1 MSTPETVPAP
11 ADSSHEQAEIPPTS
25 PHMEQTVSQLAQA
38 YGVDLTQA
46 GGSFQVGRPGFTQCW
61 LIANIDGTRIGI
73 TRCQVDK
80 DECLAPDL
88 DIVFEITSAGWEP
101 IEIIHA
107 PTVWSDYINTAQA
120 KEGTLIDPQ
129 DDFSF
134 GAFAGFVARQIEE
147 DGRLAQMP
155 SGENRPV
162 QALRGQAEMIFLYD
176 QEGENR

>member
-1 MSTPETVPAP
+1 MPTPETVTAP
-11 ADSSHEQAEIPPTS
+11 ADSSHEKVGTPTTS
-25 PHMEQTVSQLAQA
+25 PHMEQTISQLAQA

-155 SGENRPV
+155 SGEKR
-162 QALRGQAEMIFLYD
+162 QAQPPPGQAQILFLYA
-176 QEGENR
+176 QER